1 MGSSILWVLVVFVG
15 GAIVLGAAI
24 AWSMKSNKKQS
35 RAEFERGERATR
47 ALYDG
52 DPVDRRPN

>member
-1 MGSSILWVLVVFVG
+1 MGISVLWTLVVFVG
-15 GAIVLGAAI
+15 GFIVLGAVI
-24 AWSMKSNKKQS
+24 AWAMRHNKQS

-47 ALYDG
+47 ELYDG